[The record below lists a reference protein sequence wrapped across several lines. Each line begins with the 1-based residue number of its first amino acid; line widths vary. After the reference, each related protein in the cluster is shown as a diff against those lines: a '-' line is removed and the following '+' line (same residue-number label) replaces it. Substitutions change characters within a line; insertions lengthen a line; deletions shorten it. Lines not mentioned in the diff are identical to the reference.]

1 MSYDSKTFSV
11 VVLESLDKTS
21 LFNRAEVHVLW
32 DVCSNEI
39 EQLKVFISKQRH
51 WFITMCTRR
60 VRCQTSMCDVA

>member
-32 DVCSNEI
+32 DVCSIEI
-39 EQLKVFISKQRH
+39 ERMH
-51 WFITMCTRR
+51 DR
-60 VRCQTSMCDVA
+60 